1 MGIFQKNIEV
11 LNRFDPALSERIKNF
26 TLPADIKFTDEGIL
40 VKSPQRPLTPPSPHF
55 NKEGEK
61 GGVEGVFFR
70 KQEKGKG
77 IPKITDY
84 GHLKSSEV
92 IIICGFGLG
101 GHILDIINSTP
112 QSAFILVIE
121 SEIKL
126 FRAALELVDIEPV
139 ISCGRIS
146 LSIGEDSIYA
156 VHGRI
161 EEYFGVF
168 TARDVKV
175 IKYPP
180 SLEINPSYYA
190 GIDNRIKELLNLARL
205 NRATLEKFT
214 PVWQGH
220 IFSNL
225 MAILTRPGI
234 NGLFGRFKDKPA
246 VIVSAG
252 PSLDKNIKW
261 LSAAK
266 GKIIII
272 AVDTAVRTLLANNLK
287 PDFLLS
293 LDPLVEN
300 YYHLEGLEPQLKD
313 VCLVAN
319 PVTYPEIIKRYRG
332 DVLIMGYGEPLMQWL
347 ESFIGEKGETAVGG
361 SVATSAFDFAHR
373 LGAAPIIFIGQDLSF
388 YGRRAYTGGSYYN
401 QRWIEEINFNEILPM
416 KHNAAVLQEAGDEAE
431 DFFSGTVMTSGKM
444 LSWKKWFE
452 IMIKKGGINCKNATE
467 GGVKIDGASGM
478 PFNEVVDRYSKED
491 IDIKSIISE
500 YISNMEK
507 PDVSGLLKGMTEMSR
522 SIKDIQKLSSEGAE
536 ISGGLLKLGGQ
547 VSNTNYYLEKMSVLA
562 IQMLDSKDFFDI
574 NRWGIDSL
582 LDSVN
587 LEMRHERGK
596 SLSLIETIK
605 SYQTFFNGMDEICS
619 RFSRRL
625 ERGIEEIIS
634 NFQFQISNFQ

>member
-1 MGIFQKNIEV
+1 MSMFQKNIDA
-11 LNRFDPALSERIKNF
+11 LMRFDPVFAERVIN
-26 TLPADIKFTDEGIL
+26 LPLPEGIRFTDYGMID
-40 VKSPQRPLTPPSPHF
+40 T
-55 NKEGEK
+55 NKE
-61 GGVEGVFFR
+61 VFFNR
-70 KQEKGKG
+70 QKGKG
-77 IPKITDY
+77 IPKISDY

-92 IIICGFGLG
+92 IIIYGFGLG
-101 GHILDIINSTP
+101 EHVLDIINSTP
-112 QSAFILVIE
+112 QSVFILVIE

-126 FRAALELVDIEPV
+126 FRAALELVDIEPIV
-139 ISCGRIS
+139 SCGRIS
-146 LSIGEDSIYA
+146 LSIGEDSISA
-156 VHGRI
+156 VFGRI

-190 GIDNRIKELLNLARL
+190 EIDNRIKELLNLARL

-272 AVDTAVRTLLANNLK
+272 AVDTAVRTLLSNNLK

-332 DVLIMGYGEPLMQWL
+332 DILIMGYGEPLMQWL
-347 ESFIGEKGETAVGG
+347 EGFIGEKGKTAVGG

-373 LGAAPIIFIGQDLSF
+373 LGAAPIILIGQDLSF

-401 QRWIEEINFNEILPM
+401 QRWIEEINFNETLPM
-416 KHNAAVLQEAGDEAE
+416 KHNAAVLQEEGDEME
-431 DFFSGTVMTSGKM
+431 DFFSGTVITSGKM

-452 IMIKKGGINCKNATE
+452 IMIKKGGINCINATE
-467 GGVKIDGASGM
+467 GGVNIDGASGM
-478 PFNEVVDRYSKED
+478 PLNEVVDRYSKED
-491 IDIKSIISE
+491 IDAKNIVSG
-500 YISNMEK
+500 YISNMKK

-522 SIKDIQKLSSEGAE
+522 SIKDIRKLSNEGAE
-536 ISGGLLKLGGQ
+536 ISKGLINLLGVEPFQ
-547 VSNTNYYLEKMSVLA
+547 LNYYLEKMSVLA
-562 IQMLDSKDFFDI
+562 IQMLDSKDFFEI
-574 NRWGIDSL
+574 NKWGIDSL

-587 LEMRHERGK
+587 LGMKHEKGK
-596 SLSLIETIK
+596 SLSLVDTIK

-625 ERGIEEIIS
+625 ERGIDEIIS
-634 NFQFQISNFQ
+634 NFQFPILKLFN

>member
-1 MGIFQKNIEV
+1 MNIFLKNIEI
-11 LNRFDPALSERIKNF
+11 LDKFDPSLSNRVKN
-26 TLPADIKFTDEGIL
+26 TALPAGIKFTDEGFFY
-40 VKSPQRPLTPPSPHF
+40 TD
-55 NKEGEK
+55 KE
-61 GGVEGVFFR
+61 VFFG
-70 KQEKGKG
+70 KQEKGKR
-77 IPKITDY
+77 ISKITDY
-84 GHLKSSEV
+84 GHLKNSEV
-92 IIICGFGLG
+92 IIICGFGFG
-101 GHILDIINSTP
+101 EHILDIINSTP

-121 SEIKL
+121 SEIEL
-126 FRAALELVDIEPV
+126 FRAALEIIDIESIV
-139 ISCGRIS
+139 SCGRIS
-146 LSIGEDSIYA
+146 LSIGEDSISA
-156 VHGRI
+156 VLGRT

-180 SLEINPSYYA
+180 SIEINPSYYA
-190 GIDNRIKELLNLARL
+190 EIDSRIKELLNSARL

-220 IFSNL
+220 IFGNL

-234 NGLFGRFKDKPA
+234 SGLFGRFKNKPA

-266 GKIIII
+266 GKIVII
-272 AVDTAVRTLLANNLK
+272 AVDTAIRTLLNNNLK

-319 PVTYPEIIKRYRG
+319 PVTYPEIIKKYQG
-332 DVLIMGYGEPLMQWL
+332 DILIMGYGEPLLQWF
-347 ESFIGEKGETAVGG
+347 EGFIGEKGETMVGG
-361 SVATSAFDFAHR
+361 SVATSAFDFAYR
-373 LGAAPIIFIGQDLSF
+373 LGASPIIFIGQDLSF
-388 YGRRAYTGGSYYN
+388 YGKRAYTAGSFYN
-401 QRWIEEINFNEILPM
+401 QRWIEEINFNEILSM
-416 KHNAAVLQEAGDEAE
+416 KHNVTVSQEAGVEAD
-431 DFFSGTVMTSGKM
+431 DFFSGAVITSGKM

-452 IMIKKGGINCKNATE
+452 IMIKKNGINCINATE
-467 GGVKIDGASGM
+467 GGVKIDGAPGM

-491 IDIKSIISE
+491 IDIKNIISE

-507 PDVSGLLKGMTEMSR
+507 PDAVGLLKGMTEMSGN
-522 SIKDIQKLSSEGAE
+522 IKSIQKLSGEGAE
-536 ISGGLLKLGGQ
+536 ISGGLLNLGGQ
-547 VSNTNYYLEKMSVLA
+547 ISNANYYLEKMSVLA
-562 IQMLDSKDFFDI
+562 IQMLDSKDFFEI

-587 LEMRHERGK
+587 LGMKHERGK
-596 SLSLIETIK
+596 SLSLIDTIK
-605 SYQTFFNGMDEICS
+605 SYQVFFNGMDEICG

-625 ERGIEEIIS
+625 EKGINEVQWLNAKCKIS
-634 NFQFQISNFQ
+634 N